1 SAVEG
6 AIEGAREIG
15 LDATK
20 AASAAATGALK
31 GAGEIS
37 VTAVDQVRNALTGV
51 IAGVKMVATEPFKP
65 SSKE

>member
-1 SAVEG
+1 MVY
-6 AIEGAREIG
+6 GARELG

-37 VTAVDQVRNALTGV
+37 VTAVEQVQNALTGV
-51 IAGVKMVATEPFKP
+51 ISGVKMVAREPFK
-65 SSKE
+65 SSPKE